1 MRSNVS
7 DFLPVV
13 AGAVLA
19 VMILAL
25 VTLMYVNTGAD
36 IKYWEQSKQV
46 YNMHT
51 QCKKYRH
58 RFTLVH
64 APAYVRTRTHTHTL
78 SRARAR
84 SLSLFYTHVQRTN
97 MPIRYKERDAL
108 PCAGATCNL
117 CCEHYA
123 HACKCMHIHLFACVC
138 IYILAHSIHVHIHM
152 HMYKPPFPPT

>member
-19 VMILAL
+19 VMILAV
-25 VTLMYVNTGAD
+25 VTLMYVNAGAD

-51 QCKKYRH
+51 PCKNHRH
-58 RFTLVH
+58 KLTLVP
-64 APAYVRTRTHTHTL
+64 APAYVRTRTHIL

-84 SLSLFYTHVQRTN
+84 PLSPFSSITHKHTN
-97 MPIRYKERDAL
+97 MPRRYKERDAL
-108 PCAGATCNL
+108 RCAGATCNL
-117 CCEHYA
+117 CCTHFA
-123 HACKCMHIHLFACVC
+123 HTFTCMHIHLFACVC
-138 IYILAHSIHVHIHM
+138 IYILAHDIHVHIHM
-152 HMYKPPFPPT
+152 HMYKPAFPPT